1 MALGTTLSLLAARP
15 LLDSLVRGTGADGV
29 GSGIGLVQVVSRQF
43 MDHGDQLTRALQVAQ
58 ERTWRVL
65 ELALAGETF
74 WSRFDSREHQAA
86 RAAVRTLLDEALP
99 DSVWP
104 ERLKRLALADLRH
117 ARKEGILAP
126 PADGLGEQF
135 EALAR
140 LDSPAHRLASFQNLA
155 DVLAGELRGAGWDY
169 LARLATTRLASGE
182 PLLSALSGYFLR
194 RAVEQDPV
202 LFRGLAFARLEQV
215 ATTQT
220 AAFEGIENLLLQQGL
235 QLDAVLEETMA
246 AREGM
251 SRVEATVVQAAG
263 NVLDLRA
270 EIERQG
276 DHIRKLGEILLGSSS
291 KASDGSVVSSLAA
304 AEKPVEQ
311 QNKQRDPEP
320 VSEAELVE
328 DDVKETEHS
337 SLPLELATNPPV
349 SSRPRRPEPRASR
362 PVVVVKKV
370 AKRGLAGW
378 ALVLSVVSVTVLF
391 LSCAG
396 MIYIMRKTPPDVRR
410 GPDSITRAQPRG
422 FPFSQPFVIGGNGGE
437 AMPATHMPV
446 VPQVPQPTSPGAT
459 EPVAEPSKTATIW
472 VHDIPHDAAWTEATG
487 RLRKAIPK
495 AMDLEFGGGGPVR
508 LVRVKPVTDLSALSE
523 LVRKADIGL
532 ISESD
537 STSRSMTVKAGQ
549 GPLSAMVD
557 PSKTVTVRVDD
568 LPNTTAAV
576 EYLKARLPTLVD
588 PPAPISGQVKGK
600 TWTATLKPV
609 SDSREMARRLRD
621 IGDLNE
627 NGLPWVLKLAP
638 ANSPMV
644 PAVSVLRGELLV
656 GAMRANV
663 LAQLRSDKPE
673 VGWRALR
680 LHAPDPPGPARE
692 EIAAEIDKALG
703 SLVVSKN
710 RDDAAERELVLL
722 LAVQWHGSKTAG
734 LLAEK
739 LASSKDSLGSHKP
752 FLTAL
757 GQMGD
762 RAGVPAILEGCAG
775 FFTKGEAH
783 AALIEVARQAPDAVV
798 MGLTYS
804 QPAVRV
810 AACDALAAFGTLRQ
824 IPPLRALTQDK
835 DKAVADAAWSAWRE
849 IALRGK

>member
-15 LLDSLVRGTGADGV
+15 LLDSMVRGTGADGV
-29 GSGIGLVQVVSRQF
+29 GSGIGLVQMVSRQF

-65 ELALAGETF
+65 ELALAGESF
-74 WSRFDSREHQAA
+74 WSRFDSREYQAA

-104 ERLKRLALADLRH
+104 ERLRRLALADLRH

-126 PADGLGEQF
+126 PSDGLGEQF

-155 DVLAGELRGAGWDY
+155 DVLAGELRGAGWDH

-202 LFRGLAFARLEQV
+202 LFRGLAFSRLEQV

-220 AAFEGIENLLLQQGL
+220 AAFEGIENLLLRQGL

-276 DHIRKLGEILLGSSS
+276 DHIRKLGEILLGGAP
-291 KASDGSVVSSLAA
+291 KTVDGSPLLPKAA
-304 AEKPVEQ
+304 TQEPVAQ
-311 QNKQRDPEP
+311 SNQAKYPEP

-328 DDVKETEHS
+328 DDVQEEEHS

-362 PVVVVKKV
+362 PVVVAKKV
-370 AKRGLAGW
+370 AKRGIAGV
-378 ALVLSVVSVTVLF
+378 ALVLSAIATMVLL

-396 MIYIMRKTPPDVRR
+396 LIYIARKSHPDAQR
-410 GPDSITRAQPRG
+410 GPDTITRPSPRG
-422 FPFSQPFVIGGNGGE
+422 FPFSQPFVNGGE
-437 AMPATHMPV
+437 ATPATHIPV
-446 VPQVPQPTSPGAT
+446 VPQVAQPTSPGAT

-472 VHDIPHDAAWTEATG
+472 VHDIPHEAAWTEATG

-508 LVRVKPVTDLSALSE
+508 LVRVKPVTDLSGLAE

-557 PSKTVTVRVDD
+557 PSKTVTVRVED
-568 LPNTTAAV
+568 LPNTTVAV
-576 EYLKARLPTLVD
+576 EYLKARLPSLVD
-588 PPAPISGQVKGK
+588 PPAPITGELQGK
-600 TWTATLKPV
+600 AWTATLKPV
-609 SDSREMARRLRD
+609 ADSREMARRLRD

-627 NGLPWVLKLAP
+627 NGTPWILKLAP
-638 ANSPMV
+638 PNMV
-644 PAVSVLRGELLV
+644 VVPEVPVARGEPLL
-656 GAMRANV
+656 GAKRANV
-663 LAQLRSDKPE
+663 LSQLRSDKPDA
-673 VGWRALR
+673 GWRALR

-703 SLVVSKN
+703 SLVVSKS
-710 RDDAAERELVLL
+710 RDDASERELVLL
-722 LAVQWHGSKTAG
+722 LAVQWHGGKTAS
-734 LLAEK
+734 LLSEK
-739 LASSKDSLGSHKP
+739 LATSKDSLGSHKP

-762 RAGVPAILEGCAG
+762 PAGVPAILEGCSG
-775 FFTKGEAH
+775 FFTKNEART
-783 AALIEVARQAPDAVV
+783 ALIEVARQAPDAVV
-798 MGLTYS
+798 LGLTYS
-804 QPAVRV
+804 QSGVRV
-810 AACDALAAFGTLRQ
+810 AACDALAAFGTQKQL
-824 IPPLRALTQDK
+824 PPVRALTQDK
-835 DKAVADAAWSAWRE
+835 DKTVADAAWSAWRE
-849 IALRGK
+849 IALRGR